1 MNFASKSHSIW
12 IFSINILNAFQTE
25 KYTVQS
31 IKRISR
37 FFKTK
42 TAMHNK
48 ARQLELVC
56 LVSQAEQS
64 HAASSRA
71 LHVHVIIH
79 VTDYDTTS
87 TISTQ
92 SHRLSKKGF
101 APMLRSLQTVKRAP
115 PLENKVTAEGSIVMA
130 LINKTDTWNLLF

>member
-1 MNFASKSHSIW
+1 
-12 IFSINILNAFQTE
+12 
-25 KYTVQS
+25 
-31 IKRISR
+31 
-37 FFKTK
+37 
-42 TAMHNK
+42 MHNK

-64 HAASSRA
+64 QAASSRA

-79 VTDYDTTS
+79 VTKYDTMS

-130 LINKTDTWNLLF
+130 LINKTDSWNLLF